1 MTTMMS
7 VQVKKC
13 QLRNQP
19 SFMGKIVTTLA
30 YGDQVTVSEEKESW
44 LNVVPSAKG
53 SGGWVHV
60 SALSAKQIV
69 LNPDSRDVPGS
80 TSSGEIALAGKGFNQ
95 QVEQEYKKQNR
106 NVDFSWVDKMEQIV
120 VTQQEI
126 RSFLQQGG
134 LNGEGG
140 KS

>member
-1 MTTMMS
+1 MTTTMS

-19 SFMGKIVTTLA
+19 SFMGRIVRTLS
-30 YGDQVTVSEEKESW
+30 YGDQVTVSEKKESW

-53 SGGWVHV
+53 SAGWVHV
-60 SALSAKQIV
+60 SALSTKQIV
-69 LNPDSRDVPGS
+69 LNPDSRDAPGS
-80 TSSGEIALAGKGFNQ
+80 TTSGEIALAGKGFNQ

-106 NVDFSWVDKMEQIV
+106 GVDFSWVDKMEQIV
-120 VTQQEI
+120 ISQQDI
-126 RSFLQQGG
+126 QSFLQEGG
-134 LNGEGG
+134 LAGEGG

>member
-1 MTTMMS
+1 MTTTMS

-19 SFMGKIVTTLA
+19 SFMGKVVSTLS
-30 YGDQVTVSEEKESW
+30 YGDQVTVAEEKESW

-69 LNPDSRDVPGS
+69 LNPDSRDVQGS

-106 NVDFSWVDKMEQIV
+106 GADFSWVDKMEQIV

-126 RSFLQQGG
+126 QSFLQEGG
-134 LNGEGG
+134 LAGEGG

>member
-1 MTTMMS
+1 MTKTMS

-19 SFMGKIVTTLA
+19 SFMGKIVSNLS
-30 YGDQVTVSEEKESW
+30 YGDTVTVKEEKESW
-44 LNVVPSAKG
+44 LNVDPPAKG
-53 SGGWVHV
+53 GGGWVHV
-60 SALSAKQIV
+60 SALSSKKIV
-69 LNPDSRDVPGS
+69 LDPESRDVKGS
-80 TSSGEIALAGKGFNQ
+80 TSSEEIALAGKGFNQ

-120 VTQQEI
+120 IPQQE
-126 RSFLQQGG
+126 SQTFLQQGG
-134 LNGEGG
+134 LTATGG

>member
-1 MTTMMS
+1 MS

-19 SFMGKIVTTLA
+19 SFMGSIVTTLA

-44 LNVVPSAKG
+44 LNVVASAKG
-53 SGGWVHV
+53 SSGWVHV

-80 TSSGEIALAGKGFNQ
+80 TTSGEIALAGKGFNQ

-106 NVDFSWVDKMEQIV
+106 GVDFSWVDKMEQIV
-120 VTQQEI
+120 IPQQDI
-126 RSFLQQGG
+126 QSFLQEGG
-134 LNGEGG
+134 LAGEGG

>member
-1 MTTMMS
+1 MTTTMS

-19 SFMGKIVTTLA
+19 SFMGKIVTTLS

-44 LNVVPSAKG
+44 LNVVPAAKG
-53 SGGWVHV
+53 SSGWVHI

-69 LNPDSRDVPGS
+69 LNADSRDVPGS

-95 QVEQEYKKQNR
+95 QVEQEYQEQNR
-106 NVDFSWVDKMEQIV
+106 NVDFSWVDKMEKIV
-120 VTQQEI
+120 VSQQEI
-126 RSFLQQGG
+126 QSFLQQGG
-134 LNGEGG
+134 LAGEGG

>member
-1 MTTMMS
+1 MTTTMS

-19 SFMGKIVTTLA
+19 SFMGRIVATLA

-44 LNVVPSAKG
+44 LNVVASAKG
-53 SGGWVHV
+53 SSGWVHV

-80 TSSGEIALAGKGFNQ
+80 TTSDEIALAGKGFNQ

-106 NVDFSWVDKMEQIV
+106 GVDFTWVDKMEQIV
-120 VTQQEI
+120 IPQQEI
-126 RSFLQQGG
+126 QSFLQEGG
-134 LNGEGG
+134 LAGERGP
-140 KS
+140 S